1 MGVKMIQEIN
11 PGANLYSAFNKG
23 MTNTYE
29 PYLQR
34 QQQAHE
40 IRSGLQEAMKSQS
53 NPNLSAEQK
62 QMSLWNALAA
72 HPEIANRI
80 TGQMQEQEQ
89 YNQRMQMAQEAQR
102 NKLEESRLAQEQKA
116 NELRAVERY
125 RGLPEGSLS
134 GLETNPNLAASLT
147 RPQAAGGVTSQSI
160 PQPIA
165 QGIEEIISQNPTANS
180 DQLKLKFDQA
190 GVPPIYSNGYV
201 ENRRRQDEAK
211 AAAKEKRVEAG
222 NKRAEKVLESAD
234 KLRETMPEKEASLM
248 AMQDAIENGDM
259 SFFSLDNLA
268 EMTGLEGFRTAKGGQ
283 FKTASK
289 NFFIS
294 TLSKAGARPNQFL
307 EKQIADGLPKIGRS
321 REGNLIGVE
330 LAGFNIDVEKKRLEL
345 IDKISD
351 DYEES
356 LGYVPGSFGKEVDKS
371 LKQYVEDRQQQLA
384 ERIKYLNEQETV
396 NQLQKT
402 KKSKGPII
410 MMTPDGSQI
419 MVPENEIEE
428 AEKLGARRV

>member
-1 MGVKMIQEIN
+1 MAIHPIQEIN
-11 PGANLYSAFNKG
+11 PGPTVGQAFGKGLLETFQPQFERAQRGYEVQSA
-23 MTNTYE
+23 
-29 PYLQR
+29 L
-34 QQQAHE
+34 QQAMG
-40 IRSGLQEAMKSQS
+40 IQN
-53 NPNLSAEQK
+53 NPNLSHEQK
-62 QMSLWNALAA
+62 QMGLWNALAA

-80 TGQMQEQEQ
+80 TGQMQEQQQ
-89 YNQRMQMAQEAQR
+89 YGQKMQLAQEAQR
-102 NKLEESRLAQEQKA
+102 TKLEEAKLAQQQKA
-116 NELRAVERY
+116 DQLRAVERF
-125 RGLPEGSLS
+125 RGLPEGSLA
-134 GLETNPNLAASLT
+134 GLESDPRLAAT
-147 RPQAAGGVTSQSI
+147 MTKPQSAGGVTSQAI

-165 QGIEEIISQNPTANS
+165 QGIEQIISQNPTANS
-180 DQLKLKFDQA
+180 DQLKLAFDQA

-211 AAAKEKRVEAG
+211 SAAKEKRVEAG

-268 EMTGLEGFRTAKGGQ
+268 ELTGLEGFRTAKGGQ

-307 EKQIADGLPKIGRS
+307 EKQIAEGLPKIGRS
-321 REGNLIGVE
+321 REGNLIGTE
-330 LAGFNIDVEKKRLEL
+330 LAAFNIDVEKKRLEL

-384 ERIKYLNEQETV
+384 ERIKFLNDQEK
-396 NQLQKT
+396 Q
-402 KKSKGPII
+402 SKGKKLSPNLAL
-410 MMTPDGSQI
+410 DFLNKANGDRK
-419 MVPENEIEE
+419 E
-428 AEKLGARRV
+428 AERLAKEAGYEF